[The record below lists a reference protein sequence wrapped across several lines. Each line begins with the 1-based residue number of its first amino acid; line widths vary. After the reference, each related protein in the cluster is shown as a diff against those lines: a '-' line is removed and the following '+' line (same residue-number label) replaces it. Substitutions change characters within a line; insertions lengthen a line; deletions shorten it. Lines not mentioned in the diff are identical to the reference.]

1 MGYILEAEW
10 IDLADV
16 VGVRDEEKRENVGD
30 F

>member
-10 IDLADV
+10 IDLADG
-16 VGVRDEEKRENVGD
+16 VGVRGEGKGENVDD